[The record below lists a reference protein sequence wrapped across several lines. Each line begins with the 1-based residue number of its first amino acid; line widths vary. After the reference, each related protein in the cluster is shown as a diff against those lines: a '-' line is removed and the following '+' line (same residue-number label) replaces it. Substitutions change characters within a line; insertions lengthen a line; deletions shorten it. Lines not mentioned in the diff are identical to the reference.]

1 MDFGELLNE
10 LALSLNAL
18 HRRDVCGQGETLA
31 QCFILSSVPDDGI
44 HMSRLAGKLGI
55 DNSTLTR
62 LMDNLEKHNLAFRK
76 KDEDD
81 RRLVNV
87 FLTEE
92 GQAVMSRFE
101 ARIENLGSRILDD
114 LPSENRELV
123 KGSLELLLWSL
134 SKELLR
140 TS

>member
-44 HMSRLAGKLGI
+44 YMSRLAGKLGI

-62 LMDNLEKHNLAFRK
+62 LMENLEKHNLAFRK

-114 LPSENRELV
+114 LPPEKRELV
-123 KGSLELLLWSL
+123 KGSLESLLWSL

>member
-31 QCFILSSVPDDGI
+31 QCFILSSVPYDGI

-92 GQAVMSRFE
+92 GQAVMFRFE

-114 LPSENRELV
+114 LPSEKRELV
-123 KGSLELLLWSL
+123 KGSLESLLWSL

>member
-44 HMSRLAGKLGI
+44 HMSRLASKLGI

-87 FLTEE
+87 FLTKQ

-114 LPSENRELV
+114 LPSEKRELV
-123 KGSLELLLWSL
+123 KGSLESLLWSL

>member
-1 MDFGELLNE
+1 
-10 LALSLNAL
+10 
-18 HRRDVCGQGETLA
+18 
-31 QCFILSSVPDDGI
+31 
-44 HMSRLAGKLGI
+44 
-55 DNSTLTR
+55 
-62 LMDNLEKHNLAFRK
+62 MDNLEKHNLAFRK

-92 GQAVMSRFE
+92 GQAVMSQFE

-114 LPSENRELV
+114 LPSEKRELV
-123 KGSLELLLWSL
+123 KGSLESLLWSL

>member
-10 LALSLNAL
+10 LTLSLNAL

-31 QCFILSSVPDDGI
+31 QCFMLLSVPDDGI

-92 GQAVMSRFE
+92 GQVVMSRFE

-114 LPSENRELV
+114 LPSEKRELV
-123 KGSLELLLWSL
+123 KGSLESLLWSL

>member
-10 LALSLNAL
+10 LALSLHAL
-18 HRRDVCGQGETLA
+18 HRRNVCGQGETLA

-44 HMSRLAGKLGI
+44 HMSSLARKLGI

-81 RRLVNV
+81 RRIVNV

-101 ARIENLGSRILDD
+101 ERIEDLASRILED
-114 LPSENRELV
+114 LPPEKREPV
-123 KGSLELLLWSL
+123 KESLELLLWSL

>member
-31 QCFILSSVPDDGI
+31 QCFILASVPDDGI

-114 LPSENRELV
+114 LPSEKRELV
-123 KGSLELLLWSL
+123 KGSLESLLWSL

>member
-31 QCFILSSVPDDGI
+31 QCFIFSSVPDDGI

-92 GQAVMSRFE
+92 GQAVMSQFE

-114 LPSENRELV
+114 MPSEKRELV
-123 KGSLELLLWSL
+123 KGSLESLLWSL

>member
-18 HRRDVCGQGETLA
+18 HRRDVCGRGETLA

-62 LMDNLEKHNLAFRK
+62 LMENLEKHNLAFRK

-92 GQAVMSRFE
+92 GQAVMFRFE

-114 LPSENRELV
+114 LPPEKRELV
-123 KGSLELLLWSL
+123 KESLESLLWSL

>member
-10 LALSLNAL
+10 LALSLRAL
-18 HRRDVCGQGETLA
+18 YRRNVCGQGETLA

-44 HMSRLAGKLGI
+44 HMSSLARKLGI

-62 LMDNLEKHNLAFRK
+62 LMENLEKHNLAFRK
-76 KDEDD
+76 RGEND

-87 FLTEE
+87 FLSEQ

-101 ARIENLGSRILDD
+101 ERIEDLGSRILED
-114 LPSENRELV
+114 LPPEKREPV
-123 KGSLELLLWSL
+123 KESLELLLWSL

>member
-44 HMSRLAGKLGI
+44 HMSSLAGKLGI

-81 RRLVNV
+81 RRIVNV

-114 LPSENRELV
+114 LPSEKRELV
-123 KGSLELLLWSL
+123 KGSLESLLWSL

>member
-18 HRRDVCGQGETLA
+18 HRRDVCEQGETLA

-87 FLTEE
+87 FLTD
-92 GQAVMSRFE
+92 
-101 ARIENLGSRILDD
+101 ENLGSRILDD
-114 LPSENRELV
+114 LPSEKRELV
-123 KGSLELLLWSL
+123 KGSLESLLWSL